1 MAEEVFY
8 NPEKMKEELN
18 TSNFIAD
25 HVQEKF
31 TRLLHA
37 GVFIEMC
44 IACNFKFHITDLLI

>member
-1 MAEEVFY
+1 
-8 NPEKMKEELN
+8 MKEELN

-44 IACNFKFHITDLLI
+44 VACNFKFYITDLLI